1 MVETQHVDVL
11 VLGSGEGGKY
21 VAWTMAKAGLRTV
34 VVERELIGGSC
45 PNVACLPSKNVI
57 HSAKVAQLGHRGPEF
72 GLRSDR
78 ADVDMAGVRERK
90 RRMVEE
96 LVNIHLSRYR
106 ESGAELVLGEGR
118 FVEPKTIEV
127 ALLEG
132 GVRRLSSDRVF
143 LNLGTRASVPRL
155 PGLQEVNVL
164 THVEALEL
172 DRRPE
177 HLIVLGGGFV
187 GLELSQAMRR
197 FGARVTIVE
206 QAAQLAPREDQDV
219 ADALL
224 QFFGDE
230 GIDVLLETTATGAE
244 GGHSGG
250 VRLHVHGPNGEQTI
264 DGSDILIATGRT
276 PNTSGINLEKVGV
289 ALDEHGYIRVNE
301 RLETTAADT
310 WALGDCAGPPFFTH
324 RSFDDFRIVR
334 DNLLS
339 GGARTTRDRLIP
351 FSVFTDP
358 SLARVGLNEREAQAR
373 GIHYRLAKTPIAA
386 VLRTRTLSE
395 TRGFLKALVDTE
407 SDRILG
413 FTALCPEA
421 GELMSVVQVAML
433 AGMPYT
439 GLRDAILTHPTMS
452 EGLTVLFA
460 DQPRQAGRSNPPQH
474 APRAGVA
481 GALT

>member
-57 HSAKVAQLGHRGPEF
+57 HSAKVAQLGERGPEF
-72 GLRSDR
+72 GLRLDR
-78 ADVDMAGVRERK
+78 ADVDMAGVLKRK

-127 ALLEG
+127 ALSEG

-143 LNLGTRASVPRL
+143 LNLGTRASIPRL

-164 THVEALEL
+164 THVEALDL

-206 QAAQLAPREDQDV
+206 RAAQLAPREDQDV
-219 ADALL
+219 ADELL
-224 QFFGDE
+224 QLFGDE
-230 GIDVLLETTATGAE
+230 GIAVLLETTATGAE

-264 DGSDILIATGRT
+264 DGSDILIAAGRT
-276 PNTSGINLEKVGV
+276 PTRAGSISRKSALRWTSTVTSRSTSDWRRLPPTRGRSGTAQVLRSSPIDRSTIPDRARQPPLRLCTHNT
-289 ALDEHGYIRVNE
+289 
-301 RLETTAADT
+301 
-310 WALGDCAGPPFFTH
+310 
-324 RSFDDFRIVR
+324 RS
-334 DNLLS
+334 
-339 GGARTTRDRLIP
+339 
-351 FSVFTDP
+351 TDP
-358 SLARVGLNEREAQAR
+358 VLRVHRPISGPCRPQRARSPSHGDPLPP
-373 GIHYRLAKTPIAA
+373 PIAA
-386 VLRTRTLSE
+386 VLRTRTFSE
-395 TRGFLKALVDTE
+395 TRGFLKAVVDIE

-413 FTALCPEA
+413 FTALGPEA

-433 AGMPYT
+433 GGMPFT
-439 GLRDAILTHPTMS
+439 DSAT
-452 EGLTVLFA
+452 
-460 DQPRQAGRSNPPQH
+460 RS
-474 APRAGVA
+474 
-481 GALT
+481 